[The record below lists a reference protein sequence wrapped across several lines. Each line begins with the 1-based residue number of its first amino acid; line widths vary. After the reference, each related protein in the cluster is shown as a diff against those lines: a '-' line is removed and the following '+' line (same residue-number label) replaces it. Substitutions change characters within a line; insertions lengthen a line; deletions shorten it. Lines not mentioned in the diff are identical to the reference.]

1 MRPRSWRSSSRR
13 AAARRG
19 SCRRRTGACPSPS
32 TRGKTHRWYS
42 STRPWRISVWARFPL
57 PCTCSSG
64 PSSLLERRDALGRVP
79 LDQDR
84 RAPVQRGTAPRR
96 DVLRGV
102 VQRLAAGL
110 LRGGRPVRAEDL
122 VGPAS
127 EQHVERVVELL
138 GLDLAHQVVPVV
150 HRPAAVREAAAVVLL
165 GSARGLHDP
174 VEGQEGGHD
183 QLPHRS
189 SPPGRIEGLRRA
201 SRASASAPCSA
212 GRPASSALAM
222 RSRSSTQNSVPRRFD
237 EAHANIAG
245 WRGSVAQ

>member
-1 MRPRSWRSSSRR
+1 MHLQLRP
-13 AAARRG
+13 
-19 SCRRRTGACPSPS
+19 
-32 TRGKTHRWYS
+32 
-42 STRPWRISVWARFPL
+42 V
-57 PCTCSSG
+57 
-64 PSSLLERRDALGRVP
+64 SLLERRDALGRVS

-84 RAPVQRGTAPRR
+84 RAPIQRGTAPRA

-110 LRGGRPVRAEDL
+110 LRGVRPVRAEDL

-150 HRPAAVREAAAVVLL
+150 HRPAAVCEAAAVVLL

-183 QLPHRS
+183 QLPHRP
-189 SPPGRIEGLRRA
+189 SPSDRIEGLRRA
-201 SRASASAPCSA
+201 SRASSSAPCPA
-212 GRPASSALAM
+212 GRPARACACP
-222 RSRSSTQNSVPRRFD
+222 RPSRSPPRVGPARRHPPRRASPRATSRRFPS
-237 EAHANIAG
+237 AG
-245 WRGSVAQ
+245 SAARRAPPRVARKVPAPP